1 MEEILEKGKKYIKE
15 GYRTISLRKTRPYI
29 VFVDKKGNQKSISVR
44 KLSEEERMEIVNK
57 LREYRKKI
65 EKKEEERKREMEM
78 KRIEEEREREERKRK
93 KEERE
98 KKKIEERIKKEA
110 FEIGREIWNTPKYL
124 YELITGGVNELLL
137 RYSDINPDEKWV
149 KSYLEWRLTMLGE
162 DLVKKGREEGKVRYL
177 ILGNVLLKYGKDI
190 VERGVGNLWIDHYW
204 KSFREAEEVWEDF
217 FNNFLLLKYIEVG
230 IRNQRDIL
238 TKTNIFYGI
247 LFEYMGIPQ
256 ELWDEKI
263 RKGYQIFKEYLDKKK
278 EKYPDF

>member
-1 MEEILEKGKKYIKE
+1 MEKGKKYIDE

-29 VFVDKKGNQKSISVR
+29 VFVNEDGKQKAISVR
-44 KLSEEERMEIVNK
+44 KLSEEDREEIVKK
-57 LREYRKKI
+57 LRKYRKRKEEEEAEKLI
-65 EKKEEERKREMEM
+65 EMELKEIERQRKEEERKR
-78 KRIEEEREREERKRK
+78 RK
-93 KEERE
+93 KERE
-98 KKKIEERIKKEA
+98 KKKIKERRKNKA

-124 YELITGGVNELLL
+124 YKLITGGVNELLL

-149 KSYLEWRLTMLGE
+149 KSYLKWRLNMLEE

-177 ILGNVLLKYGKDI
+177 IVGTVLLKQGRDI

-204 KSFREAEEVWEDF
+204 NSFREAEEVWEDF
-217 FNNFLLLKYIEVG
+217 FNNFLLLKYIKEVG
-230 IRNQRDIL
+230 IRNQRDIF
-238 TKTNIFYGI
+238 TKINIFYGI

-263 RKGYQIFKEYLDKKK
+263 KKGYQIFKEYLDKKK